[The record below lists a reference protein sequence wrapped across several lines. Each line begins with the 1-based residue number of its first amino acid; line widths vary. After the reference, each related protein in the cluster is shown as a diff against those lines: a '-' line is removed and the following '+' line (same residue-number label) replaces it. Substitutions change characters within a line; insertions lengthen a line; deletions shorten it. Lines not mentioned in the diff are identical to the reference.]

1 MDTSTGHTTTGVPA
15 LPLEL
20 VHLIMDELYS
30 NSIPQDHC
38 YRNQQTYRSWSLV
51 CRAWRPYAQ
60 KPLFS
65 IIELTD
71 SEFLHRFATILDL
84 APHLASY
91 VKMLRVYSRYL
102 HTFDNVFALLPAALH
117 TRLVNLRELM
127 VTRNSEDDV
136 WHPHALLPSRPDEM
150 RYIPLSPNFFNSLC
164 TLNNVT
170 VFKLY
175 WVSLERFSDLAR
187 AVHSLSNLQV
197 LVCIQVHWMYIDDI
211 PPFLS
216 PVTSTEPTRFLPE
229 LSDLT
234 LSFLDAHGTE
244 RLLSALRG
252 SSLTKLYV
260 DCPTYHSTTIT
271 PFYPVDLFTGRSIGV
286 DLRHLPYLKSLW
298 ITIPYTLSLFPDLPE
313 AMTSVIRS
321 WVPHGIHGTRTLTFT
336 ATYEYDFT
344 REEFVDVLRALGPV
358 VEDVL
363 LGAGSGDIENSGR
376 QQEFSGIVLEVS
388 VIDVSE
394 KHDWWRDRARECF
407 PKLRELGRLRNTF
420 CKEYWDYWK
429 WKDSEVQATDE
440 TPDEAGAGGIDTFDA
455 PSEHD
460 DFNTDGE
467 HGGPALVLET
477 EEAASVGGN
486 LGAKNT
492 GRMKR
497 RLKQPFRV
505 LTRILEGIGL
515 KLRKRRQIAEG
526 S

>member
-420 CKEYWDYWK
+420 CKVHALPCQ
-429 WKDSEVQATDE
+429 SI
-440 TPDEAGAGGIDTFDA
+440 GIIGSGRIARSKQQTRH
-455 PSEHD
+455 PTRRVPGESTRSMLLP
-460 DFNTDGE
+460 NTMTSTRMASTV
-467 HGGPALVLET
+467 GPH
-477 EEAASVGGN
+477 SY
-486 LGAKNT
+486 
-492 GRMKR
+492 
-497 RLKQPFRV
+497 
-505 LTRILEGIGL
+505 
-515 KLRKRRQIAEG
+515 
-526 S
+526 